1 MKINYFPFVALT
13 IIWLVI
19 FSACTQSNK
28 KKSAV
33 VWTKD
38 IPLIGSMS
46 SPRTADLNNDGVLDI
61 VMGAGKNEFEKS
73 DMGIL
78 AFDGKAGNMIW
89 KQDAIDQVFGS
100 ATFCDITGDNVN
112 DIIIG
117 GRSPQLKAIN
127 GSTGALIWEYK
138 HEQYSNDPILHY
150 AHFNFNNSI
159 IVPDQNSDGVNDF
172 LTINGGNA
180 VAKPNST
187 VDRYPGVLILFNSK
201 TGAVIAADT
210 MPDRK
215 ECYMTPISFTQP
227 GSKEIFIL
235 FGTGGETID
244 GKLYLTTM
252 AELRAKK
259 LSAAKVIATETG
271 HGFIAPPTL
280 VDINK
285 DGFIDI
291 IVITHGSKAIAIDG
305 KDQHVLWSRTFP
317 GTECSNSFAPG
328 YFTDDDVPDFFTF
341 ISKGEWPNSSG
352 TVEVM
357 LDGKNGNIAYM
368 DSMGC
373 TGFSSPVIYDLN
385 NDGQDEVIISINNF
399 DCSLGYT
406 EKSPKVIENKL
417 IAIDFA
423 NKSVNT
429 IDQAQG
435 FKNIFSTPWIGDL
448 DKDGYLDL
456 IYCQYFHHSDLVSFL
471 GMRIRRVDLPVKI
484 KKPVLWGGYL
494 GSRGD
499 GVFDEGHHVIK

>member
-1 MKINYFPFVALT
+1 M
-13 IIWLVI
+13 
-19 FSACTQSNK
+19 
-28 KKSAV
+28 
-33 VWTKD
+33 
-38 IPLIGSMS
+38 
-46 SPRTADLNNDGVLDI
+46 
-61 VMGAGKNEFEKS
+61 
-73 DMGIL
+73 
-78 AFDGKAGNMIW
+78 
-89 KQDAIDQVFGS
+89 
-100 ATFCDITGDNVN
+100 N

-285 DGFIDI
+285 DGYIEINMFYGPELFPELNVA
-291 IVITHGSKAIAIDG
+291 IVLH
-305 KDQHVLWSRTFP
+305 P
-317 GTECSNSFAPG
+317 GILPMTMF
-328 YFTDDDVPDFFTF
+328 
-341 ISKGEWPNSSG
+341 
-352 TVEVM
+352 
-357 LDGKNGNIAYM
+357 L
-368 DSMGC
+368 
-373 TGFSSPVIYDLN
+373 
-385 NDGQDEVIISINNF
+385 
-399 DCSLGYT
+399 
-406 EKSPKVIENKL
+406 
-417 IAIDFA
+417 
-423 NKSVNT
+423 
-429 IDQAQG
+429 
-435 FKNIFSTPWIGDL
+435 IFSHL
-448 DKDGYLDL
+448 
-456 IYCQYFHHSDLVSFL
+456 S
-471 GMRIRRVDLPVKI
+471 VKVNGQI
-484 KKPVLWGGYL
+484 VREQW
-494 GSRGD
+494 R
-499 GVFDEGHHVIK
+499 